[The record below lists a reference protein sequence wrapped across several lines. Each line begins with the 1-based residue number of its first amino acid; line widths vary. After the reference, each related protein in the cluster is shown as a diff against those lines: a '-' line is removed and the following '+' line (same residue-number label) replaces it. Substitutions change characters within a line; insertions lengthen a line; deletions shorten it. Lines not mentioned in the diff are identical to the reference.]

1 MMDGVTTIVN
11 VAHLRLCHSRMMF
24 VRTYP
29 REKQEM
35 VFDVHDRAFAFSRVP
50 VVSVLVKGWR
60 GPIFAGRG

>member
-11 VAHLRLCHSRMMF
+11 VAHLRLCHTRMMF
-24 VRTYP
+24 ERAYP

-50 VVSVLVKGWR
+50 VGAASTT
-60 GPIFAGRG
+60 A